1 MMNSQRSYAGKINLI
16 KDGKEIGIGEVIKHS
31 EIINKILK
39 SQI

>member
-1 MMNSQRSYAGKINLI
+1 MMNSQKSYIGKINLI
-16 KDGKEIGIGEVIKHS
+16 KEGKKTDIGEVIKHN